1 LGSIDE
7 LEAIHRRKTGALLE
21 CSLSLG
27 SRIAGGTEEQRL
39 ALTQYGRCLGL
50 AFQITDDL
58 LDVRGTQGATGKGV
72 GKDAARGKQTYPSLM
87 GVEASQ
93 VRAEMLVAEALA
105 CLEMFGER
113 AKPLETLA
121 RFVLDR
127 DH

>member
-1 LGSIDE
+1 M
-7 LEAIHRRKTGALLE
+7 
-21 CSLSLG
+21 
-27 SRIAGGTEEQRL
+27 
-39 ALTQYGRCLGL
+39 
-50 AFQITDDL
+50 
-58 LDVRGTQGATGKGV
+58 RGTQGATGKGV

-93 VRAEMLVAEALA
+93 VRAEMLVAEAVA